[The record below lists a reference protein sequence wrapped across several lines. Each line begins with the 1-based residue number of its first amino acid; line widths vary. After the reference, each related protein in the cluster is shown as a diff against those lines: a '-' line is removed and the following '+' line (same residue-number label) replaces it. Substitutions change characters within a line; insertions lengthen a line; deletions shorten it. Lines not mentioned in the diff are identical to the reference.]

1 MLRYV
6 VSRLLQGV
14 VIVWFV
20 TLLVFVLVHLT
31 PGDPILILK
40 GDAVVSEEVL
50 DQMRARWGLDRPL
63 HVQYL
68 VWLTNMLQGD
78 FGRSLSFGG
87 VPVSTLIRQALPNTL
102 ALNFLAYMLAVVIA
116 VPTGV
121 VAATR
126 HNTIQDYVGT
136 TFMTIGAAI
145 PNFWLALLLIIV
157 FSLQLRWFPATGAG
171 TWKHYVLPVVSL
183 AFGQAAL
190 LARLTRA
197 IMLEVLGQDYVRT
210 ARAKGLGERT
220 VLWRHVF
227 RNGAVPLVT
236 IIGYRAAYF
245 ITGLV
250 IIETVFAWPG
260 LGRLAVSAIFRRDYF
275 TVQAITLLTAVAVVV
290 VNLLTDLLYGY
301 LDPRIRYD

>member
-102 ALNFLAYMLAVVIA
+102 ALNILAYLLAVVIA